1 MAEETK
7 APKAAAAQGSPLLEV
22 TDLCK
27 SFPLKYG
34 VLDAVMRKERKHL
47 TAVDHVSFSL
57 NAGET
62 LGLVGESG
70 CGKSTL
76 ARTVINLY
84 NPTGGKVVFAGVD
97 FSQLSKH
104 ELRNSC
110 KDIQMIFQDPYSSL
124 NPRMTVRQVLREE
137 LLHHNMCT
145 KDEVDAR
152 IIQLLE
158 LVGLSEDQADRL
170 PSAFSGGQRQRI
182 GIARAL
188 AVQPK
193 LIIADEPVSALD
205 VSIQAQI
212 INLLCDLQEKLG
224 LSILFISH
232 DLRVVRYIS
241 DRVAVMYLGAM
252 VETAPTDTLYT
263 APAHPYTKVL
273 LAAAPSMEENKVDDK
288 KAAVL
293 GELPSPINL
302 PSGCRFHPRC
312 PYAAYENPP
321 VHIVWAGGFFH
332 GRVYVGTLCEGL
344 ARKPFVRR
352 AKHRPKQGFTHKPAR
367 IARKMRRLRRNLPAQ
382 ACVVLGASLG
392 GIALLIAHVHK
403 LGDNGDGELCR
414 SLGTELE
421 ANGALDALPVE
432 LGATLGKHK
441 AVHGVVLALAAHHA
455 HVVRTLARAP
465 HAALRVKHVAAGKD
479 AHIVLGGALDVVN
492 AGKARAGQQDALSG
506 GETLLADVGRIVIHD
521 RHTEAHMLGKRGR
534 LGRSVGSAEQPHVN
548 LVEERGA
555 HPGEAGELVVVHA
568 GAARDV
574 LHLEQVARRVL
585 AAGHDLLGV
594 TAEEDERLAVGR
606 TLLAVLLGDFVVH
619 IGLGSLGVE
628 HELEANPGKLTGLHG
643 SDGTLEDRHVGH
655 GDAVD
660 ERVEHG
666 RRHVLLASKGLRLE
680 AGKVLCGENGR
691 LALLEGLD
699 NGSERFLLHANILS
713 LAKHTD
719 AVQYSRFTRRD
730 CCICNKESLCAIRRQ
745 QGRRMQRDV

>member
-70 CGKSTL
+70 CGKSTR

-312 PYAAYENPP
+312 PYA
-321 VHIVWAGGFFH
+321 
-332 GRVYVGTLCEGL
+332 
-344 ARKPFVRR
+344 
-352 AKHRPKQGFTHKPAR
+352 
-367 IARKMRRLRRNLPAQ
+367 
-382 ACVVLGASLG
+382 
-392 GIALLIAHVHK
+392 
-403 LGDNGDGELCR
+403 DELCR
-414 SLGTELE
+414 TESPKLRC
-421 ANGALDALPVE
+421 
-432 LGATLGKHK
+432 
-441 AVHGVVLALAAHHA
+441 LAETPEGPHMCACHH
-455 HVVRTLARAP
+455 P
-465 HAALRVKHVAAGKD
+465 
-479 AHIVLGGALDVVN
+479 
-492 AGKARAGQQDALSG
+492 
-506 GETLLADVGRIVIHD
+506 
-521 RHTEAHMLGKRGR
+521 
-534 LGRSVGSAEQPHVN
+534 
-548 LVEERGA
+548 LV
-555 HPGEAGELVVVHA
+555 
-568 GAARDV
+568 
-574 LHLEQVARRVL
+574 
-585 AAGHDLLGV
+585 
-594 TAEEDERLAVGR
+594 
-606 TLLAVLLGDFVVH
+606 
-619 IGLGSLGVE
+619 
-628 HELEANPGKLTGLHG
+628 
-643 SDGTLEDRHVGH
+643 
-655 GDAVD
+655 
-660 ERVEHG
+660 
-666 RRHVLLASKGLRLE
+666 
-680 AGKVLCGENGR
+680 
-691 LALLEGLD
+691 
-699 NGSERFLLHANILS
+699 
-713 LAKHTD
+713 
-719 AVQYSRFTRRD
+719 
-730 CCICNKESLCAIRRQ
+730 
-745 QGRRMQRDV
+745 